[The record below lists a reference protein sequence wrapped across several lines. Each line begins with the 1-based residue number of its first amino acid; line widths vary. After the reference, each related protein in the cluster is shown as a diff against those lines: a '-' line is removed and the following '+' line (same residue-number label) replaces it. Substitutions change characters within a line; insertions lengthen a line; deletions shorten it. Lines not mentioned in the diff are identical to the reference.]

1 MEILK
6 LIFYILTGATALVG
20 SIALYA
26 YLRAALRDELP
37 QDAMDN
43 DNWYKK

>member
-6 LIFYILTGATALVG
+6 LILYISTGATAFIGL
-20 SIALYA
+20 IALYA
-26 YLRAALRDELP
+26 YLRAALRGELP
-37 QDAMDN
+37 QDAMDK